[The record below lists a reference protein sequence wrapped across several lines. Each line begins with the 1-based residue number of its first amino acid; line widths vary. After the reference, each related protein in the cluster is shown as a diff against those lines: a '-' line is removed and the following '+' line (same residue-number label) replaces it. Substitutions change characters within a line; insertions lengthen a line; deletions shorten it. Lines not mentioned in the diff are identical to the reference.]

1 MLASISSPFPS
12 PTLRTLLFSLLL
24 GLGIPLASTAQAAGA
39 SAAIG
44 ASDGQAGAPA
54 SPWKGSAEF
63 GLSSATGN
71 TSARSMN
78 GQLKLSYQLASW
90 KHTFKISTLQARED
104 GKSTVNRSAA
114 EMNTR
119 YAINER
125 SYAFGNGRVSRDA
138 FSGYTYQASLAGG
151 LGYTVWKEE
160 NGELSLEAGP
170 GFRRSKLKN
179 IPAENNAIGLFKEDF
194 SYRFSATTQLEQ
206 SLAVVSGKENTEAE
220 LQAGLRVNMTD
231 TLAMKLSHT
240 VQYNSDVLPGKKNTD
255 TFTAVNLVYD
265 FAK

>member
-1 MLASISSPFPS
+1 MFASISAPFS
-12 PTLRTLLFSLLL
+12 SRTLLFSLLL
-24 GLGIPLASTAQAAGA
+24 GLGASFA
-39 SAAIG
+39 SAAG
-44 ASDGQAGAPA
+44 VEAVGGQAGAPV

-78 GQLKLSYQLASW
+78 GQLKLSYQLDEW
-90 KHTFKISTLQARED
+90 KHTFRASTVQSREN

-114 EMNTR
+114 EMNSR
-119 YAINER
+119 YSINDR
-125 SYAFGNGRVSRDA
+125 TYAFGNGRVMRDT
-138 FSGYTYQASLAGG
+138 FSGYDYQASLAGG
-151 LGYTVWKEE
+151 LGYTFWKAEE
-160 NGELSLEAGP
+160 GELSVEAGP
-170 GFRRSKLKN
+170 GYRRSKMKN
-179 IPAENNAIGLFKEDF
+179 LPAEDNAIGLLKEDF
-194 SYRFSATTQLEQ
+194 SYRFSATTQFEQ
-206 SLAVVSGKENTEAE
+206 SLSVLSGKENTEAE